1 MSKRQAEGFT
11 LVELLVVIGIIA
23 VLIGILLPTITKAQ
37 ESAKRAACLSNLRQ
51 LGSSLT
57 EYALRNKDQVPI
69 GYVQGQK
76 MWNYLANF
84 SRPASGSCVMLLG
97 LLNEAK
103 LITPPQTFFC
113 PSEKNDQWIFQP
125 ENNPWPFVT
134 GTPSTVRD
142 TRLGYGT
149 RPMVNWTVDTSTTPV
164 SFVLYDKPS
173 GGKVTTMPKLTRIK
187 SLALIADIA
196 INPATI
202 KERHKDGLNV
212 YYGHGGAKWVPL
224 SAMRANVKSVAWL
237 AESEGAT
244 DNAAFNVGYN
254 DNILMDWNSLLNKA
268 QVPNL
273 GAWAALDKY

>member
-1 MSKRQAEGFT
+1 

-23 VLIGILLPTITKAQ
+23 VLIAILLPTLGKAQ
-37 ESAKRAACLSNLRQ
+37 ESARRTACLSNLRQ
-51 LGSSLT
+51 LGLSLT
-57 EYALRNKDQVPI
+57 EYALRNRDQVPV
-69 GYVQGQK
+69 GYVQGQR

-84 SRPASGSCVMLLG
+84 SRPVSGSCVMLLG
-97 LLNEAK
+97 LLQEAK

-125 ENNPWPFVT
+125 ETNPWPFVT
-134 GTPSTVRD
+134 GTPSTIRD

-149 RPMVNWTVDTSTTPV
+149 RPIVNWTIDTTTSPP
-164 SFVLYDKPS
+164 SYVLYDKPS
-173 GGKVTTMPKLTRIK
+173 GGQKTTMPKLSKIK

-196 INPATI
+196 VNPAAI

-224 SAMRANVKSVAWL
+224 SALRANVKSVAFL
-237 AESEGAT
+237 AEPEGAT

-254 DNILMDWNSLLNKA
+254 DNILMDFNSLLNKP
-268 QVPNL
+268 QVPTL
-273 GAWAALDKY
+273 GAWAAFDKY